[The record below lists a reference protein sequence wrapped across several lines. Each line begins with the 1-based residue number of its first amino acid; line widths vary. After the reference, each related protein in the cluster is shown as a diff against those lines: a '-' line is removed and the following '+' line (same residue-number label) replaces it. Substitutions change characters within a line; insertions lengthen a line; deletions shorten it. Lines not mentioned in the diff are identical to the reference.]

1 MLNYCGGAWT
11 KHRKVNSINKTLG
24 TKINQEVGEGGWEG
38 MSHSPMALFWGGR
51 GAPCEVSGA
60 RVVSTW
66 MHPRTRGWE
75 RDHSLVWGSA
85 AASGQQSW
93 VPVLLPAQASF
104 CISHLAAM
112 LNQSWITTE
121 ALRMIYQNML
131 NSQKSGSGDKYCV
144 ILKTGCL
151 NVTNTQQRACSNS
164 CLTPVLL
171 HLWAGLFSFPRGVAY
186 KIDHFSVTS

>member
-1 MLNYCGGAWT
+1 MGGNEPFT
-11 KHRKVNSINKTLG
+11 HGIVL
-24 TKINQEVGEGGWEG
+24 
-38 MSHSPMALFWGGR
+38 R
-51 GAPCEVSGA
+51 GARSSLWGFRCPCCEHLDA
-60 RVVSTW
+60 
-66 MHPRTRGWE
+66 PQDRGWE

-93 VPVLLPAQASF
+93 VAVLLPAQASF